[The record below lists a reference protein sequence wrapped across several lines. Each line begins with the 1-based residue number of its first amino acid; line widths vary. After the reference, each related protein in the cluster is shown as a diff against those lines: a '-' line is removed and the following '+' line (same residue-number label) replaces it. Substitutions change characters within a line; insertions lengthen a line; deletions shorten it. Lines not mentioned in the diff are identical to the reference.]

1 MFRLSSSGVRG
12 EPAENRSEV
21 CRNTHVRAPAP
32 AGAERDGTE
41 VRVPHAVTRGRSV
54 GGDCVGPARSWRA
67 RWRSGDASKGR
78 RTVSYHVMR
87 NAAARIWDYSP
98 YRHRGHAFVDHTA
111 QSDSEN
117 DLTYTR
123 TAGTKTLRGRGAAA

>member
-1 MFRLSSSGVRG
+1 MAMHLLKIGVG
-12 EPAENRSEV
+12 HLCLGCQVAVSAVSAENRSEV

-78 RTVSYHVMR
+78 E
-87 NAAARIWDYSP
+87 P
-98 YRHRGHAFVDHTA
+98 YRITLCAMRPLGFGIIVRIDTA
-111 QSDSEN
+111 VTH
-117 DLTYTR
+117 L
-123 TAGTKTLRGRGAAA
+123 